1 MDRAANIIDAAPL
14 TIAALAAVVVL
25 LPFALLG
32 LRALWLD
39 ARARHGGGQVAAK
52 PAADPWSALPIAIAG
67 FDSEDRLIG
76 ASAAFRAELGLR
88 GVDLGDVL
96 RPGIAAQALFDAW
109 AQRSGGRLGP
119 LTAIATLPAHELIWP
134 DLPNMP
140 GHRLACIALHDAG
153 GVQYRLLVDP
163 AILNWAAPG
172 PALPGQSGR
181 SPVERSAEER
191 ALAARNAVLASALSS
206 ITIGVALCDAT
217 TPEINILYVNPA
229 FARITGYEPQEVIG
243 TPLRFLNG
251 KGTPPDQAEK
261 LERAL
266 VQRRAANLLL
276 RSQRKDGKP
285 FWDDMHV
292 NPIVEE
298 TGEIAHIV
306 AFITDASPR
315 IRGEDNLREAKRQ
328 AEIANRAKS
337 DFLANVSHELRTPL
351 NAIIGFSEIIKMQMF
366 GPIGQPLYGEYAR
379 DINSSGQHLLAIIN
393 DILDLS
399 KIEAG
404 RFELHPEA
412 VAVADLFE
420 DCLRLVHE
428 RANAAGLKLQ
438 RAIDPATPTLWVDK
452 RAVKQILINLLG
464 NAIKF
469 TPQGGEVHL
478 TAKPVE
484 DNLVALSVAD
494 TGIGIPPEHLAT
506 ALAAFGQVDNPLTR
520 AQQGTGLGLP
530 IVKSLV
536 ELHGGRFAI
545 ESEIGKGTKVIAQ
558 LPALTQA
565 QRDMIAAAEGAVGEA
580 GGAEA
585 SAAAPAPSATP
596 ASTPT
601 GAPPAPGPTRQGVL
615 L

>member
-1 MDRAANIIDAAPL
+1 MIDASPP
-14 TIAALAAVVVL
+14 TIAAGAAIALL
-25 LPFALLG
+25 LPFALYG
-32 LRALWLD
+32 ARALW
-39 ARARHGGGQVAAK
+39 RNRRRGQAGLAGSAQAPGAAST
-52 PAADPWSALPIAIAG
+52 PPSGIDLWAALPIAIAG
-67 FDSEDRLIG
+67 FDDEDRLLG
-76 ASAAFRAELGLR
+76 ASIAFRAELGLHH
-88 GVDLGDVL
+88 VDLEDVF

-134 DLPNMP
+134 PLPNMP
-140 GHRLACIALHDAG
+140 GHRLACIALHDARG
-153 GVQYRLLVDP
+153 AHYRLLVDP

-172 PALPGQSGR
+172 PVLPTAALPGHGGRVPFER
-181 SPVERSAEER
+181 SPLERSAEER
-191 ALAARNAVLASALSS
+191 ALIARNAVLASALSS
-206 ITIGVALCDAT
+206 VTIGVALCDAT
-217 TPEINILYVNPA
+217 VPEINILYVNPG

-243 TPLRFLNG
+243 VPLRFLAG
-251 KGTPPDQAEK
+251 KGTPPDQGEK

-285 FWDDMHV
+285 FWNDMHV
-292 NPIVEE
+292 NPILEAS
-298 TGEIAHIV
+298 GEIAHVV

-315 IRGEDNLREAKRQ
+315 IRAEENLREAKHQ

-366 GPIGQPLYGEYAR
+366 GAIGQPLYAEYAR
-379 DINSSGQHLLAIIN
+379 DIHSSGQHLLAIIN

-404 RFELHPEA
+404 RFQLHPDA
-412 VAVADLFE
+412 VSVAELFE
-420 DCLRLVHE
+420 DCARLVHE
-428 RANAAGLKLQ
+428 RANAAGLKLV
-438 RAIDPATPTLWVDK
+438 RSIDPATPLLWADK

-469 TPQGGEVHL
+469 TPQGGEVSL
-478 TAKPVE
+478 SAQPAPNPGEDGMVE
-484 DNLVALSVAD
+484 LSVAD
-494 TGIGIPPEHLAT
+494 TGIGIPAEHIAT

-545 ESEIGKGTKVIAQ
+545 ESEIGRGTKVIAL
-558 LPALTQA
+558 LPGLSDT
-565 QRDMIAAAEGAVGEA
+565 QRD
-580 GGAEA
+580 
-585 SAAAPAPSATP
+585 
-596 ASTPT
+596 
-601 GAPPAPGPTRQGVL
+601 APPPGARTTPL
-615 L
+615 LSITSA